1 MSVEKKLKGKFKP
14 IQPGTA
20 KDFVLY
26 LIGNGYSF
34 SYKENEKTGDITID
48 MSFEYE
54 ALFDDAKKA
63 FDSMEEKN
71 NPQTSLFDDMEEENG
86 N

>member
-14 IQPGTA
+14 KQSGTA
-20 KDFVLY
+20 KEFVMY

-34 SYKENEKTGDITID
+34 SYKENDKTGDITID
-48 MSFEYE
+48 MNFEYD

-71 NPQTSLFDDMEEENG
+71 NPQMSIFAEEN
-86 N
+86 

>member
-14 IQPGTA
+14 IQPDTA

-48 MSFEYE
+48 MSFEYD

-71 NPQTSLFDDMEEENG
+71 NPQTSLFDDVEEDNG

>member
-26 LIGNGYSF
+26 LIGSGYSF

-48 MSFEYE
+48 MSFEYD

>member
-14 IQPGTA
+14 KQSGTA
-20 KDFVLY
+20 KEFVMY

-48 MSFEYE
+48 INFEYD
-54 ALFDDAKKA
+54 ALFEDAKQA

-71 NPQTSLFDDMEEENG
+71 NPQMSIFEEEN
-86 N
+86 

>member
-14 IQPGTA
+14 KQSGTA
-20 KDFVLY
+20 KEFVMY

-48 MSFEYE
+48 INFEYD
-54 ALFDDAKKA
+54 ALFEDAKQA

-71 NPQTSLFDDMEEENG
+71 NPQKSIFEEEN
-86 N
+86 

>member
-14 IQPGTA
+14 RQSGTA

-26 LIGNGYSF
+26 LIGNGLSF
-34 SYKENEKTGDITID
+34 SYSESSKDGSVTILI
-48 MSFEYE
+48 SFEYD
-54 ALFDDAKKA
+54 AQFDDAKHA

-71 NPQTSLFDDMEEENG
+71 NPQMSIFDEEN
-86 N
+86 

>member
-14 IQPGTA
+14 TQPGTA

-48 MSFEYE
+48 MSFEYD

-71 NPQTSLFDDMEEENG
+71 NPQTSLFDGVEEDNG